1 LPSIVTLP
9 RARMC
14 WWLCAKLGY
23 RCKTRRSA
31 AAPVPVQLP
40 SPPSLP
46 SQRRAYG
53 HQGPSATNNATP
65 RYTCRW
71 IDLHCLRGPCT
82 LLLCRER
89 SLQNKAV
96 LHIASQASGPPRY
109 MNGSSQ
115 GSPIASDVEGT
126 DEGLWVG
133 ASLPALS
140 VSLSLCCHS
149 LTLWDVRTLEMK

>member
-1 LPSIVTLP
+1 
-9 RARMC
+9 
-14 WWLCAKLGY
+14 
-23 RCKTRRSA
+23 
-31 AAPVPVQLP
+31 
-40 SPPSLP
+40 
-46 SQRRAYG
+46 
-53 HQGPSATNNATP
+53 
-65 RYTCRW
+65 
-71 IDLHCLRGPCT
+71 
-82 LLLCRER
+82 
-89 SLQNKAV
+89 
-96 LHIASQASGPPRY
+96 